1 MAAGGAPRSEKATNA
16 AATALPKAKR

>member
-16 AATALPKAKR
+16 AATALPKAK